1 MALIQFYAGEGDTIY
16 DLSASGLGFYGDAG
30 FAASVQVG
38 AWQGRT
44 YITNADGSAQG
55 PEADNVKYLNPGSG
69 ILGQVGSGLLL
80 RTIPNHQSTLNV
92 RFTHD
97 TPVRVQNGEIRI
109 FDRNL
114 PATRPASGVTTK
126 TAEIIHPG
134 RTQVNNG
141 SGDTTW
147 RTPGGTGVVQPLT
160 PSPGMSGLFPNGP
173 AVLRHDWYMAISA
186 SPDTIGSKTQYG
198 LYAQLEYL

>member
-1 MALIQFYAGEGDTIY
+1 MALIQFFAGEGDTIY
-16 DLSASGLGFYGDAG
+16 DLSESGLGFYGDAG
-30 FAASVQVG
+30 HGASVQVG
-38 AWQGRT
+38 GWQGRT
-44 YITNADGSAQG
+44 FITNADGSAKG
-55 PEADNVKYLNPGSG
+55 PEADNVKYLSPTQG
-69 ILGQVGSGLLL
+69 ILGQVGSGMTL
-80 RTIPNHQSTLNV
+80 RTIPNHQTTMNL

-97 TPVRVQNGEIRI
+97 SPVRVVNAEVRI

-114 PATRPASGVTTK
+114 PANKPASGVTTK

-134 RTQVNNG
+134 RTQIENG

-160 PSPGMSGLFPNGP
+160 ASPGMSGLFPNGP
-173 AVLRHDWYMAISA
+173 ATLRHDWYIAISA
-186 SPDTIGSKTQYG
+186 SPDTIGSKTMYG